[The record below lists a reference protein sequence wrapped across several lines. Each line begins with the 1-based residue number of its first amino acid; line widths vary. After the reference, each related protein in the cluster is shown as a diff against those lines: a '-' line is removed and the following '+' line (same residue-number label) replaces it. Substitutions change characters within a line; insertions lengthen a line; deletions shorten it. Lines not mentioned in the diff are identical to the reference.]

1 MSIGQKLEPHDWL
14 LPLFLC
20 TICIGVKHCCLLT
33 FPFMLF
39 VFKTWSCAA
48 ISISS
53 VSFFNNLV
61 FSQFQFSWL
70 LTSSVFLI
78 NWMLWLF
85 HEVLPSFQRLSF
97 LVFPSPWIPSFST
110 VFSSGTSLHRPT
122 TNWSTVYRI
131 NKEICF
137 FTTMKKRLYIMYIK
151 N

>member
-1 MSIGQKLEPHDWL
+1 MSRGQKLEPHDWL
-14 LPLFLC
+14 LPLFLR

-97 LVFPSPWIPSFST
+97 LVFPSPRRLPLVVGLLCTGQPQTGAQFTELIKKFNFLLQWK
-110 VFSSGTSLHRPT
+110 SGF
-122 TNWSTVYRI
+122 I
-131 NKEICF
+131 
-137 FTTMKKRLYIMYIK
+137 
-151 N
+151 

>member
-1 MSIGQKLEPHDWL
+1 MSRGQKLEPHDWL
-14 LPLFLC
+14 LPLFLH
-20 TICIGVKHCCLLT
+20 TICLGVKHCCLLT

-97 LVFPSPWIPSFST
+97 LVFPSPRRLPLVVGLLCTGQPQTGAQFTELIKKF
-110 VFSSGTSLHRPT
+110 VFLLQWKSGF
-122 TNWSTVYRI
+122 I
-131 NKEICF
+131 
-137 FTTMKKRLYIMYIK
+137 
-151 N
+151 

>member
-1 MSIGQKLEPHDWL
+1 MSRGQKLEPHDWL
-14 LPLFLC
+14 LPLFPR
-20 TICIGVKHCCLLT
+20 TTYIGVKHCCLLT
-33 FPFMLF
+33 LPFMLF
-39 VFKTWSCAA
+39 VLKTWSCAA

-97 LVFPSPWIPSFST
+97 LVFPSPRRLPLVVGLLCTGQPQTGAQFTELIKKF
-110 VFSSGTSLHRPT
+110 VFLLQWKSGF
-122 TNWSTVYRI
+122 I
-131 NKEICF
+131 
-137 FTTMKKRLYIMYIK
+137 
-151 N
+151 